1 MPFGSTSIAKN
12 TVSGDLAGGDI
23 HKNTYVTARTSTA
36 MTKLVEQYMAEI
48 SADKTLTDWTEKLEH
63 FMSNFVNSDIRSLEE
78 KLAAAGRKYLIES
91 ARLKKQSAYK
101 AIMRQQGSRS
111 AQTIYT
117 FLMAEIVV
125 NFEQAVLPLVQ
136 AREPPEAVDAAMLQN
151 VISPA
156 LAMLEQNPLML
167 DKMDIQS
174 LVYFLAGN
182 CYIRWDP
189 C

>member
-1 MPFGSTSIAKN
+1 
-12 TVSGDLAGGDI
+12 
-23 HKNTYVTARTSTA
+23 
-36 MTKLVEQYMAEI
+36 MTKLVEQYLAEI
-48 SADKTLTDWTEKLEH
+48 LADKTLTHWTEKLEH
-63 FMSNFVNSDIRSLEE
+63 FMSNVVNSDIRSLEE
-78 KLAAAGRKYLIES
+78 KLTAAGREDLVKAALL
-91 ARLKKQSAYK
+91 RKQSAYK
-101 AIMRQQGSRS
+101 AIMKQQGSRS

-125 NFEQAVLPLVQ
+125 NFEQSVLPLVQ
-136 AREPPEAVDAAMLQN
+136 AREPRGVVDAAMLQN

>member
-1 MPFGSTSIAKN
+1 MSTVRNN
-12 TVSGDLAGGDI
+12 TISGDAAGRDVV
-23 HKNTYVTARTSTA
+23 KTYHAAREPTA
-36 MTKLVEQYMAEI
+36 MAKLVEQYLAETL
-48 SADKTLTDWTEKLEH
+48 ADQTLIAWTEKLEH
-63 FMSNFVNSDIRSLEE
+63 FLSNQINSDVRGLEE
-78 KLAAAGRKYLIES
+78 KLTASGREDLLKGAL
-91 ARLKKQSAYK
+91 LKKQSAYK
-101 AIMRQQGSRS
+101 AILRQQGSKS

-136 AREPPEAVDAAMLQN
+136 DGSSRATIDTAMLEK

-156 LAMLEQNPLML
+156 LSMLESNPLNL
-167 DKMDIQS
+167 DKMDIQG

-182 CYIRWDP
+182 CYIRWDA